1 MSSMR
6 FYKRAMENNKP
17 IKVVFSQI
25 DRARNQYVA
34 YDGAFRVVLPL
45 TEYFGVN
52 ENGLEEIWKTPRIG
66 QALGQETE
74 LLVKEVDQKASQ
86 IVCSK
91 EGIRAALKE
100 KAREDIDKI
109 LEKKNGE
116 LIEVFGRII
125 AIIGKGSQSR
135 AILVTENGLKL
146 LLFCK
151 KWNYDYVEDLNDV
164 AKVGDTIK
172 VAIYAKNNT
181 KNDVDYLASRAET
194 LPDPW
199 KDIEENFHKGDIVNC
214 RIVRKWN
221 GGYAG
226 RIEGVDGIMTFVAF
240 PKEDS
245 KLRIVLEN
253 SYICSVGG
261 VNAETHTFRLYP
273 FAVCNTK
280 GK

>member
-1 MSSMR
+1 MSSMK
-6 FYKRAMENNKP
+6 FYKKAMENSKP
-17 IKVVFSQI
+17 IKVTFTQV
-25 DRARNQYVA
+25 DRTNNQYVA
-34 YDGAFRVVLPL
+34 YDGGFRIVMPL
-45 TEYFGVN
+45 TEYFSVN
-52 ENGLEEIWKTPRIG
+52 EKGLDEIWKTSRIG
-66 QALGQETE
+66 QALGQSTE
-74 LLVKEVDQKASQ
+74 LLVRKVDQREGL

-91 EGIRAALKE
+91 EGIRAVLKE
-100 KAREDIDKI
+100 QAREDIDKI

-116 LIEVFGRII
+116 LVEVYGRII
-125 AIIGKGSQSR
+125 AILGKGSQSR
-135 AILVTENGLKL
+135 AILTTDNGLRL

-164 AKVGDTIK
+164 AKVGDVVK

-181 KNDVDYLASRAET
+181 KNEVDYLASRAET

-199 KDIEENFHKGDIVNC
+199 KDVEENFHKGDIVTC

-226 RIEGVDGIMTFVAF
+226 RIDGVEGIMAFVAL
-240 PKEDS
+240 PKEES
-245 KLRIVLEN
+245 KLRIILEN

-273 FAVCNTK
+273 FAVCAAK
-280 GK
+280 EK